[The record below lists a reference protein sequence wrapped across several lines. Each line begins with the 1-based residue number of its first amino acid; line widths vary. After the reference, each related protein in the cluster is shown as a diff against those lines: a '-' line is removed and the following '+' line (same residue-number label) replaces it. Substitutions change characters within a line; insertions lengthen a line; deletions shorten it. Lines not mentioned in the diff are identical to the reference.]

1 MDHLFA
7 AYGLGASPALLK
19 EIYASHKYEQPV
31 KASAREI
38 TDVTFFQ
45 HIGDE
50 T

>member
-31 KASAREI
+31 KASPREI